1 MQNYLNKDNKDSV
14 SEILGNPE
22 AKVVLVGSRPITERA
37 LKKFKLAAAFA
48 SSVTAGFAISMSAL
62 MGINTEDT
70 AKLTALNLSNLPVAQ
85 AQELEA
91 NNHQLGVKN
100 SNKQVS
106 VSNTENKVNNI
117 RQIYPEV
124 NFDKIQTSRDVARE
138 FVGINTFMALAA
150 EMEGFRG
157 DLHRDPGVGLNIG
170 FGYNITKRFIESPD
184 KVWKEMRAINLDD
197 KLIKKIIDL
206 SQTPQPQL
214 GRAIREFN
222 KEHNFPNNQ
231 LITIEQGVGLL
242 KATQQEYRE
251 QATRAIGDSFHNMAR
266 DQQDVLTYAA
276 YKVGEENLSKYRNTI
291 RIINRI
297 YDEPRET
304 TMAQRQQIAENLVFF
319 YRLNGGEWTRDTR
332 ADLIGDTFVS
342 PYNLAK
348 VVGSDIDK
356 TITAQQLARF
366 RPDFSDRPMTP
377 SSARRDATNLAVYSV
392 NNNLTYSV
400 AEIQSRITQVRQDTV
415 VQSSID
421 NKPSKPKY

>member
-150 EMEGFRG
+150 EMEGC
-157 DLHRDPGVGLNIG
+157 
-170 FGYNITKRFIESPD
+170 
-184 KVWKEMRAINLDD
+184 
-197 KLIKKIIDL
+197 
-206 SQTPQPQL
+206 
-214 GRAIREFN
+214 
-222 KEHNFPNNQ
+222 
-231 LITIEQGVGLL
+231 EQF
-242 KATQQEYRE
+242 A
-251 QATRAIGDSFHNMAR
+251 
-266 DQQDVLTYAA
+266 
-276 YKVGEENLSKYRNTI
+276 
-291 RIINRI
+291 
-297 YDEPRET
+297 
-304 TMAQRQQIAENLVFF
+304 
-319 YRLNGGEWTRDTR
+319 
-332 ADLIGDTFVS
+332 
-342 PYNLAK
+342 
-348 VVGSDIDK
+348 
-356 TITAQQLARF
+356 
-366 RPDFSDRPMTP
+366 
-377 SSARRDATNLAVYSV
+377 
-392 NNNLTYSV
+392 
-400 AEIQSRITQVRQDTV
+400 
-415 VQSSID
+415 
-421 NKPSKPKY
+421 